1 MTIARNRNGASSG
14 SLPRVLWAAEAL
26 ADALVAAK
34 NFKAAKRD
42 FQPIFHGD
50 FTMTNGDLPTKKWWF
65 TS

>member
-1 MTIARNRNGASSG
+1 M
-14 SLPRVLWAAEAL
+14 PRVLWAAEAL

-50 FTMTNGDLPTKKWWF
+50 FTMTNGDLPTKKW
-65 TS
+65 